1 MSLQEIYQE
10 VSHLKPEEKLM
21 LLERLWDEY
30 CADDVPNELSDAQKR
45 EMLRRSDELRQ
56 DPTIGISW
64 KELRSRAFREE

>member
-30 CADDVPNELSDAQKR
+30 CADDLADELSDVQKR

-56 DPTIGISW
+56 NPR
-64 KELRSRAFREE
+64 LF